1 MANDLI
7 VALGS
12 SIADQN
18 DWIRTTAK
26 LIDGMPLGS
35 AKRSGRKANGEE
47 LPVCP
52 SCVGCQIAELND
64 SFVLRI
70 HCATFLLR
78 RFQSR

>member
-1 MANDLI
+1 MAHDLI
-7 VALGS
+7 LALGDS
-12 SIADQN
+12 LAIQKG
-18 DWIRTTAK
+18 WIRTTAK

-35 AKRSGRKANGEE
+35 AKRSGGKTNREE
-47 LPVCP
+47 LPISP